1 MQCIFCH
8 KDSSDSKSKEHII
21 PESLG
26 NKHHFLPRGYVCDE
40 CNHYFSIKIEKTL
53 LSSPYFE
60 SLRFR
65 NEILSKKG
73 KRVKHIFFFPE
84 AQKSAEGILECG
96 PNGELLLSFY
106 DEEIYESIENG
117 CCHEA
122 ISPFVPEPKY
132 PDILLSRLLAKC
144 AYEFFLYNMKI
155 ENYDLCVQELL
166 GAEKDILKP
175 LREYARY
182 GKGAFWQYNQRRI
195 YSEGAIIS
203 NNREHKAYEILHE
216 MRLFPKEH
224 INHPNGM
231 VEAEIYYVVA
241 ICGIEYAICLSDP
254 DISGYQ
260 EWLKKNNNKSPLEVD
275 YETIIP
281 FGLSD
286 INPLL
291 IKNDTQDPAAA
302 PHQY

>member
-8 KDSSDSKSKEHII
+8 KDASLSRSVEHII

-40 CNHYFSIKIEKTL
+40 CNHYFSIKIEKPL

-65 NEILSKKG
+65 NDIRSKKG
-73 KRVKHIFFFPE
+73 NRVKHTFYFPG
-84 AQKSAEGILECG
+84 AQKSAEGILERG
-96 PNGELLLSFY
+96 SNGELLFSFY
-106 DEEIYESIENG
+106 DEEIYESIEKGN
-117 CCHEA
+117 CRKA
-122 ISPFVPEPKY
+122 ISPYLPEPIY
-132 PDILLSRLLAKC
+132 PYILLSRLLAKC
-144 AYEFFLYNMKI
+144 AYEFFLYNMRI
-155 ENYDLCVQELL
+155 EKYDLCVQELL
-166 GAEKDILKP
+166 GTENDILKP

-203 NNREHKAYEILHE
+203 NNREHKTYEILHE
-216 MRLFPKEH
+216 MRLFPKDH
-224 INHPNGM
+224 IILPNGM
-231 VEAEIYYVVA
+231 VEAEIYFVVA
-241 ICGIEYAICLSDP
+241 ICGIEYAICLSNP

-260 EWLKKNNNKSPLEVD
+260 EWLTNNNNKSPLEVD
-275 YETIIP
+275 YETVIP

-291 IKNDTQDPAAA
+291 IKEDTQVPAHATK
-302 PHQY
+302 Q